1 LKALNFCGV
10 IAGVAVLTT
19 AFSSIS
25 VAGSA
30 PAVQSIEGGPIPAAT
45 RNDPGGPLP
54 PTSNVAGASGN
65 YYGGNNDIATSGVRE
80 RGVAGSG
87 LPRENVSVVDTKSL
101 RSKKI
106 DGKFGASLLGTD
118 FKSVK
123 EVRAVTQKEAS
134 KPQSQTEK
142 TPSPAK
148 TSEQS
153 KTQTSTPGDSTKAA
167 ETTASDKR

>member
-1 LKALNFCGV
+1 M
-10 IAGVAVLTT
+10 TT
-19 AFSSIS
+19 AFSSMS

-30 PAVQSIEGGPIPAAT
+30 PAVQTIEGGPVPAGT
-45 RNDPGGPLP
+45 RNDPGGPLA
-54 PTSNVAGASGN
+54 PTSNVTGASGN
-65 YYGGNNDIATSGVRE
+65 YYGGNNDTATSGVRE

-101 RSKKI
+101 RSSKT
-106 DGKFGASLLGTD
+106 DGKFDTSLLGTD

-134 KPQSQTEK
+134 KSQSQTEK
-142 TPSPAK
+142 APSSAR

-153 KTQTSTPGDSTKAA
+153 KTATSTPGDSTKAA
-167 ETTASDKR
+167 ETTANGKR